1 MYSVWCIGMYCKD
14 EYNIYM
20 HQCDIH
26 TLHNIHILYQ
36 MYMYTCTHTIYT
48 LIQTSHNITT
58 GSNIRNELIVNIAL
72 ISSMTTGAV
81 CIGGVC
87 AVVGTSVCCILE
99 GEGGSE
105 SVIGILCFSCPVG
118 IGVGLGIHVVDVG
131 KVILLTGV
139 EMGVDN
145 CIDTGGTGVFSTL
158 VIESVLETTAVTDA
172 ESVIIFSDISLTAE
186 KRFDNKPNNKHSQGK
201 VR

>member
-1 MYSVWCIGMYCKD
+1 MYMSYYVD
-14 EYNIYM
+14 IY
-20 HQCDIH
+20 IY
-26 TLHNIHILYQ
+26 IHIIRHI
-36 MYMYTCTHTIYT
+36 HTIYAPYT
-48 LIQTSHNITT
+48 HKQYYAYILTSHNITT

-72 ISSMTTGAV
+72 ISSMAGAV
-81 CIGGVC
+81 IGTGGVC
-87 AVVGTSVCCILE
+87 AVVGTICCILE
-99 GEGGSE
+99 GEGDSE
-105 SVIGILCFSCPVG
+105 PVTGICCCCCSVG
-118 IGVGLGIHVVDVG
+118 IGVGVGIHVVDVE

-186 KRFDNKPNNKHSQGK
+186 KRLDNKPNNKHSQGK